1 MTTLPTA
8 TLPLASLPTSLESHD
23 TDDHPLHSRVLKAL
37 AMQTH
42 LAGKN
47 LRFETR
53 AGRVTL
59 HGKVRSFFLKQMAQ
73 ETLRGIEGVAH
84 IDNRMTVDWETD
96 HPKQAAA
103 AAS

>member
-1 MTTLPTA
+1 MTTLP
-8 TLPLASLPTSLESHD
+8 STSLAAVTLAHTAEIHD

-53 AGRVTL
+53 AGRVTI

-73 ETLRGIEGVAH
+73 ETLKGIEGVAQ
-84 IDNRMTVDWETD
+84 IDNRMTVDWEHDAPQPATV
-96 HPKQAAA
+96 
-103 AAS
+103 S

>member
-1 MTTLPTA
+1 MMTLPTA
-8 TLPLASLPTSLESHD
+8 HLPTPAETHD

-59 HGKVRSFFLKQMAQ
+59 HGKVRSFFQKQMAQ
-73 ETLRGIEGVAH
+73 ETLRGVPGVAQ
-84 IDNRMTVDWETD
+84 IDNRMTVDWEHD
-96 HPKQAAA
+96 APPAQAALVG
-103 AAS
+103 

>member
-1 MTTLPTA
+1 MLTLPTA
-8 TLPLASLPTSLESHD
+8 VLPTAPEAHD

-53 AGRVTL
+53 AGRVTI

-73 ETLRGIEGVAH
+73 ETLKGIEGVSQ
-84 IDNRMTVDWETD
+84 IDNRMTVDWE
-96 HPKQAAA
+96 HEALKPANA
-103 AAS
+103 